1 VIHGLVDPL
10 VRLSGGIATAAAIPG
25 SRLLVFNDM
34 AHDLPPTRWHEMADA
49 IAATPPSPPDE
60 GPDGTVRHDRAV
72 TIYFEDFTPGR
83 VFELGAVDG
92 VRGRDRRVRL
102 PLRPA
107 AVPHRSGRRAETMFG
122 GIIASGWHTCSMC
135 MRLLVDGLLS
145 GSTSLGSPGMEQI
158 RWLAPVRPGDRL
170 TARTTVEEARPSSSK
185 PDRGTVTL
193 LTQMENQDGVVVMTM
208 RGMGMYSRRPA

>member
-1 VIHGLVDPL
+1 MIQ
-10 VRLSGGIATAAAIPG
+10 
-25 SRLLVFNDM
+25 F
-34 AHDLPPTRWHEMADA
+34 
-49 IAATPPSPPDE
+49 
-60 GPDGTVRHDRAV
+60 V

-83 VFELGAVDG
+83 VFELGEVD
-92 VRGRDRRVRL
+92 VTEDEIIEFASRFD
-102 PLRPA
+102 PQPFHIDPA
-107 AVPHRSGRRAETMFG
+107 AAAETMFG

-135 MRLLVDGLLS
+135 MRLTVDGLLS

-193 LTQMENQDGVVVMTM
+193 LTEMENQDGVVVMTM
-208 RGMGMYSRRPA
+208 RGMGMYARRPE

>member
-1 VIHGLVDPL
+1 
-10 VRLSGGIATAAAIPG
+10 
-25 SRLLVFNDM
+25 
-34 AHDLPPTRWHEMADA
+34 
-49 IAATPPSPPDE
+49 
-60 GPDGTVRHDRAV
+60 V

-83 VFELGAVDG
+83 VFELGAVTVSADEI
-92 VRGRDRRVRL
+92 VEF
-102 PLRPA
+102 A
-107 AVPHRSGRRAETMFG
+107 ARFDPQPFHIDPVAAAETMFG